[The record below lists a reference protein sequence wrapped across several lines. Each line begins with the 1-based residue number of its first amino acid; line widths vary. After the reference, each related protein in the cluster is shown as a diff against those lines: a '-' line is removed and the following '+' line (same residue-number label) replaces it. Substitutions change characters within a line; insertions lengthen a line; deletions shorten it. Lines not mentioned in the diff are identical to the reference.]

1 MAREYSRRAADDR
14 ELMAIFERTYGP
26 VKQNPLTAPGA
37 IRRKRPERT
46 GFEPVQKEVRK
57 VETSGNRRRFVL
69 VDGYN
74 LIHAWPELAELAKT
88 DFGASRDRLI
98 EILCNYQGFT
108 QAQVIV
114 VFDAYRVRGGTGSRE
129 RVRNIDVIYTK
140 EAETADMYIERV
152 THEIAKEND
161 VRVVTSDGLEQMII
175 LGHGATRTSSREFVE
190 EIRLIDQAIRDVM
203 NTVN

>member
-1 MAREYSRRAADDR
+1 M
-14 ELMAIFERTYGP
+14 
-26 VKQNPLTAPGA
+26 
-37 IRRKRPERT
+37 
-46 GFEPVQKEVRK
+46 
-57 VETSGNRRRFVL
+57 
-69 VDGYN
+69 
-74 LIHAWPELAELAKT
+74 
-88 DFGASRDRLI
+88 
-98 EILCNYQGFT
+98 
-108 QAQVIV
+108 
-114 VFDAYRVRGGTGSRE
+114 
-129 RVRNIDVIYTK
+129 IYTK